1 MARGTVEQGGYQR
14 HESCNGWACRTRQGS
29 RRVEGLPFAERCFHV
44 WPSMIALAL
53 FVAALIQIYWPVIIG
68 LGRQW
73 VTDADAAHALIC
85 VPLAIGFA
93 NSRREEL
100 RRTIPRPRVAGLALA
115 AGALGLLLLGRLGAE
130 LFLTRFSLVVFLAGS
145 VVFLSGWRHLR
156 ILAFPFVLLL
166 LSVPIPSVLV
176 AQVTLPLQLFASAGA
191 ESTLQAMSIPVFRD
205 GNILVLPNATLQVAE
220 ACSGIRTLVSLV
232 ALSLIIAR
240 TTEHRAWARALI
252 VLSAAPVAV
261 LVNALRVTT
270 TAAGTYWYGTAASEG
285 FVHELVGVAMFFVAL
300 ALVMSCGRGIARL
313 GPEPDRLG
321 MAG

>member
-1 MARGTVEQGGYQR
+1 
-14 HESCNGWACRTRQGS
+14 
-29 RRVEGLPFAERCFHV
+29 LPFPEEWFHV
-44 WPSMIALAL
+44 WAYMIALAL
-53 FVAALIQIYWPVIIG
+53 FLAALTQIYWPVLTG
-68 LGRQW
+68 LVRQW
-73 VTDADAAHALIC
+73 LTDADAAHALIC
-85 VPLAIGFA
+85 VPLAAAFA
-93 NSRREEL
+93 ISRRDEL
-100 RRTIPRPRVAGLALA
+100 RRTIARPRAAGLALA

-130 LFLTRFSLVVFLAGS
+130 LFLTRFSLVAFLAAS

-156 ILAFPFVLLL
+156 ILAFPFALLL

-191 ESTLQAMSIPVFRD
+191 ESSLQAMSIPVFRD

-220 ACSGIRTLVSLV
+220 ACSGIRSLVSLV
-232 ALSLIIAR
+232 ALSLVIAR

-261 LVNALRVTT
+261 LVNGLRVTT
-270 TAAGTYWYGTAASEG
+270 TAAGTYWYGLAATEG
-285 FVHELVGVAMFFVAL
+285 FVHELVGVAMFIIAL

-313 GPEPDRLG
+313 RPEPE

>member
-1 MARGTVEQGGYQR
+1 
-14 HESCNGWACRTRQGS
+14 
-29 RRVEGLPFAERCFHV
+29 
-44 WPSMIALAL
+44 MIAPLL
-53 FVAALIQIYWPVIIG
+53 FLAALVQIYWPVMEG
-68 LGRQW
+68 LARQW
-73 VTDADAAHALIC
+73 STDADSAHALIC
-85 VPLAIGFA
+85 VPLAVAFA
-93 NSRREEL
+93 VARRDEL
-100 RRTIPRPRVAGLALA
+100 RRTIARPRVVGLALA

-145 VVFLSGWRHLR
+145 VVFLFGWRHLR
-156 ILAFPFVLLL
+156 ILAFPFALLL
-166 LSVPIPSVLV
+166 LSVPIPAVLV

-191 ESTLQAMSIPVFRD
+191 ESSLQVMSIPVFRD

-220 ACSGIRTLVSLV
+220 ACSGIRSLVSLV

-240 TTEHRAWARALI
+240 TTEHRAWARTLI

-270 TAAGTYWYGTAASEG
+270 TAAATYWYGRGAAEG
-285 FVHELVGVAMFFVAL
+285 VVHELVGVIMFIVAL

-313 GPEPDRLG
+313 RPEPNRLE

>member
-1 MARGTVEQGGYQR
+1 M
-14 HESCNGWACRTRQGS
+14 
-29 RRVEGLPFAERCFHV
+29 
-44 WPSMIALAL
+44 WPSMIALVL
-53 FVAALIQIYWPVIIG
+53 FVAALTQIYGQVVIG

-93 NSRREEL
+93 VARRDEL
-100 RRTIPRPRVAGLALA
+100 RRTLRRPHAAGLALA
-115 AGALGLLLLGRLGAE
+115 AGALGLLLVGRLGAE

-156 ILAFPFVLLL
+156 ILAFPFALLL
-166 LSVPIPSVLV
+166 LSVPVPAVLV

-191 ESTLQAMSIPVFRD
+191 ESSLQAMSIPIFRD

-220 ACSGIRTLVSLV
+220 ACSGIRSLVSLV
-232 ALSLIIAR
+232 ALALIIAR
-240 TTEHRAWARALI
+240 TTEHRTWARMLI

-270 TAAGTYWYGTAASEG
+270 TAAGTYWYGIGASEG
-285 FVHELVGVAMFFVAL
+285 FVHELVGVGMFMIAL

-313 GPEPDRLG
+313 VPEPDRLG
-321 MAG
+321 MVKA

>member
-1 MARGTVEQGGYQR
+1 M
-14 HESCNGWACRTRQGS
+14 
-29 RRVEGLPFAERCFHV
+29 
-44 WPSMIALAL
+44 WPSMIALVL
-53 FVAALIQIYWPVIIG
+53 FVAALTQIYGQVVIG

-93 NSRREEL
+93 VARRDEL
-100 RRTIPRPRVAGLALA
+100 RRTLRRPHAAGLALA
-115 AGALGLLLLGRLGAE
+115 AGALGLLLVGRLGAE

-156 ILAFPFVLLL
+156 ILAFPFALLL
-166 LSVPIPSVLV
+166 LSVPVPAVLV

-191 ESTLQAMSIPVFRD
+191 ESSLQAMSIPIFRD

-220 ACSGIRTLVSLV
+220 ACSGIRSLVSLV
-232 ALSLIIAR
+232 ALALIIAR
-240 TTEHRAWARALI
+240 TTEHRTWARMLI

-270 TAAGTYWYGTAASEG
+270 TAAGTYWYGIGASDG
-285 FVHELVGVAMFFVAL
+285 FVHELVGVGMFMIAL

-313 GPEPDRLG
+313 VPEPDRLG
-321 MAG
+321 MVKA

>member
-1 MARGTVEQGGYQR
+1 
-14 HESCNGWACRTRQGS
+14 
-29 RRVEGLPFAERCFHV
+29 
-44 WPSMIALAL
+44 MIALVL
-53 FVAALIQIYWPVIIG
+53 FLAALVQIYWPVIVG
-68 LGRQW
+68 LAHQW
-73 VTDADAAHALIC
+73 TTDADTAHALIC
-85 VPLAIGFA
+85 VPLAVIVA
-93 NSRREEL
+93 VTRRVEL
-100 RRTIPRPRVAGLALA
+100 RNAIARPRPAGLVVV

-145 VVFLSGWRHLR
+145 IVFLFGWRHLR
-156 ILAFPFVLLL
+156 ILAFPFALLL
-166 LSVPIPSVLV
+166 LSVPIPAVVV

-191 ESTLQAMSIPVFRD
+191 ESSLQAMSIPVFRD

-220 ACSGIRTLVSLV
+220 ACSGIRSLVSLL

-240 TTEHRAWARALI
+240 TTEHRAWARTLI

-270 TAAGTYWYGTAASEG
+270 TAAATYWYGRGAAEG
-285 FVHELVGVAMFFVAL
+285 FVHESVGVVMFIVAL

-313 GPEPDRLG
+313 GPEPSRLG